1 MELAVPERE
10 VLGLESSLLPVE
22 SELTSWM
29 ELAVPEGEVL
39 GLELALLPIEPE
51 LTSWMKLAVLVG
63 DIGLELASVT
73 VDLSIFDDL
82 EYPNFEFAFTE
93 GGLNSTQMFPGSAH
107 SNIG

>member
-1 MELAVPERE
+1 
-10 VLGLESSLLPVE
+10 
-22 SELTSWM
+22 M

-51 LTSWMKLAVLVG
+51 LTSWMMLAVLVG
-63 DIGLELASVT
+63 DIGLELASIPVG
-73 VDLSIFDDL
+73 LSIFFDL
-82 EYPNFEFAFTE
+82 EYPNFESAFTE